1 MRSVNNQVVAPG
13 LYLFTVEDT
22 SEGVILEINLLENL
36 RLLDNEVD
44 KYILYYSV

>member
-22 SEGVILEINLLENL
+22 SEGNSEINLLENL

-44 KYILYYSV
+44 